1 MPKVPRPM
9 PMSEEP
15 QHDPAWPARSVL
27 VVHGV
32 GKGGER
38 DAIDAMVDRRI
49 ADGTKVT
56 AQVTAPYPPGGS
68 GGASPSNA
76 NFCPRERRFE

>member
-1 MPKVPRPM
+1 
-9 PMSEEP
+9 
-15 QHDPAWPARSVL
+15 
-27 VVHGV
+27 V